1 MDLQQ
6 TSVRKYDNHTKK
18 SGEHNNPSPTKRQ
31 KQNHHTALLIA
42 QLSVLEAA
50 TRTKVLL
57 RNRRAGVPQPHDKA
71 SQFQTCTQRNGGA
84 QCLPAPPESFLA
96 GDVVEY
102 YSQGYV
108 CGDRRGHRIAVVLK
122 IVSTDDNPFPV
133 SLDTQEPLP
142 LIAMVRR
149 RFDGVGSELPIDRVR
164 WRKLRSYKLVTGIH
178 DAPTTADSLGAAVK
192 AAIHEA

>member
-6 TSVRKYDNHTKK
+6 TSVRKYNNHTKK
-18 SGEHNNPSPTKRQ
+18 SAVDQ
-31 KQNHHTALLIA
+31 F
-42 QLSVLEAA
+42 QLTNL
-50 TRTKVLL
+50 
-57 RNRRAGVPQPHDKA
+57 NRRAGVPQPHDKA

-122 IVSTDDNPFPV
+122 IVSMDDNPFPV
-133 SLDTQEPLP
+133 SLDTQETLP
-142 LIAMVRR
+142 LTAMVRC
-149 RFDGVGSELPIDRVR
+149 RFDGVANELPIDRVR
-164 WRKLRSYKLVTGIH
+164 WRKLRSYKLVTGMH
-178 DAPTTADSLGAAVK
+178 DAPTSA
-192 AAIHEA
+192 